1 VYSKFLGGSALIP
14 SLILEYRED
23 ESPLKLPYRFRASHA
38 SSIHLQYDTLQL
50 VLHGDFSS
58 YGISECEAGRPI
70 TTKQGNAIERGRP
83 QEGKEKAV
91 TLVMLLRGSQQ
102 RGSMHHHGP

>member
-1 VYSKFLGGSALIP
+1 MYAKALGGSALIP
-14 SLILEYRED
+14 SLILEHCED
-23 ESPLKLPYRFRASHA
+23 ESLLELPHRFRALHA
-38 SSIHLQYDTLQL
+38 SSIHLQYDTLEL

-58 YGISECEAGRPI
+58 CGINECEAGRPI

-91 TLVMLLRGSQQ
+91 TLVML
-102 RGSMHHHGP
+102 